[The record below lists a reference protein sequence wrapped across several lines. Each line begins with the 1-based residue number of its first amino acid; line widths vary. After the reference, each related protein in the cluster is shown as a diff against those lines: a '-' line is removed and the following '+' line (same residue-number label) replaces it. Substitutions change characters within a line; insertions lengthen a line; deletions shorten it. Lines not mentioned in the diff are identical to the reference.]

1 MFIIYKYVAE
11 WDLNSDKWVRCIFF
25 VDSSGYVVMYFI
37 ELTYKSIIQMFKDFF
52 KYSIAMLFFFG

>member
-25 VDSSGYVVMYFI
+25 VDSSGYGVMSFI
-37 ELTYKSIIQMFKDFF
+37 ELIFKR
-52 KYSIAMLFFFG
+52 I